1 MIWLVLCRK
10 LMPSCNVVPPLKKAS
25 QKCHVFF
32 TQRRKFPKLQMECDW
47 WARTLFLL
55 LSKLLFFLFRKKR
68 RPSLL
73 LEEDICSVTPFLS
86 PYFRETSPQ
95 LYDIVH
101 VYISN
106 ARAPLYTFLGGK
118 AAKNLC
124 IHRPLPRHKFTAHNF
139 GCLANPIFE
148 GKIKVWKFINLLG
161 PRGLKS
167 LCSRKVEWEAWEKLC
182 S

>member
-1 MIWLVLCRK
+1 MQLCFDSLAYVKFNWILDYCMIWLVLCSK

-106 ARAPLYTFLGGK
+106 ARAPLYTFWGAKPLKIYVFIVLSPGINSRLIIL
-118 AAKNLC
+118 AA
-124 IHRPLPRHKFTAHNF
+124 
-139 GCLANPIFE
+139 
-148 GKIKVWKFINLLG
+148 LLTQFL
-161 PRGLKS
+161 RAK
-167 LCSRKVEWEAWEKLC
+167 
-182 S
+182 